1 MYTFICDDSPNGIL
15 SGIYDAWNFKIEQ
28 NRKFRSGDTSAGT
41 SPCTHGDISLMCQEP
56 DNYALFCEYLPVAAS
71 PEKSDKVAKTILE
84 RLGME
89 FYETLLNAILAIA
102 PSRKKDIDKADAAYK
117 TVVYGLSSTLGARV
131 LNDLANPYV
140 HRIFTLSR
148 ATFAESHHLTGFLRF
163 SELENGVLFATIHPK
178 NNALPFLAE
187 HFTDRLPQ
195 ENFIIYDEN
204 RRTAAVHSAGKNFM
218 LVDASDLN
226 QDILKHYSEK
236 ELEYRS
242 LWQTFFES
250 IAIKARINP
259 GLQSQNI
266 PKRFWGDTV
275 ELRGKL

>member
-1 MYTFICDDSPNGIL
+1 MYTFICNDSPSGIL
-15 SGIYDAWNFKIEQ
+15 SGIYDAWDFKIKQ
-28 NRKFRSGDTSAGT
+28 NRKFQSGETAALCSHA
-41 SPCTHGDISLMCQEP
+41 DIALLCREP
-56 DNYALFCEYLPVAAS
+56 ENYSLFCEYLPVEES
-71 PEKSDKVAKTILE
+71 EEKSDKVAKTILK
-84 RLGME
+84 RLGSE
-89 FYETLLNAILAIA
+89 FYDTLLNAILAIA
-102 PSRKKDIDKADAAYK
+102 PKGKSAPDKADAAYQ
-117 TVVYGLSSTLGARV
+117 TVVYALSSPLGAGV

-140 HRIFTLSR
+140 HRVFTLSR
-148 ATFAESHHLTGFLRF
+148 ATEGESHHLSGFLRF

-195 ENFIIYDEN
+195 ENFMIYDEN

-226 QDILKHYSEK
+226 QDILDHYSQK
-236 ELEYRS
+236 EQEYRS

-259 GLQSQNI
+259 KLQSQNI

-275 ELRGKL
+275 ELRGNL

>member
-1 MYTFICDDSPNGIL
+1 MYTFICNDSPSGIL
-15 SGIYDAWNFKIEQ
+15 SGIYDAWDFKIKQ
-28 NRKFRSGDTSAGT
+28 NRKFQSGETVALCSHA
-41 SPCTHGDISLMCQEP
+41 DIALLCREP
-56 DNYALFCEYLPVAAS
+56 ENYSLFCEYLPVEES
-71 PEKSDKVAKTILE
+71 EEKSDKVAKTILK
-84 RLGME
+84 RLGSE
-89 FYETLLNAILAIA
+89 FYDTLLNAILAIA
-102 PSRKKDIDKADAAYK
+102 PEGKSAPDKADAAYQ
-117 TVVYGLSSTLGARV
+117 TVVYALSSPLGAGV

-140 HRIFTLSR
+140 HRVFTLSR
-148 ATFAESHHLTGFLRF
+148 ATEGESHHLSGFLRF

-195 ENFIIYDEN
+195 ENFMIYDEN

-226 QDILKHYSEK
+226 QDILDHYSQK
-236 ELEYRS
+236 EQEYRS

-259 GLQSQNI
+259 KLQSQNI
-266 PKRFWGDTV
+266 PKRFWSDTV

>member
-1 MYTFICDDSPNGIL
+1 MYTFICNDSPSGIL
-15 SGIYDAWNFKIEQ
+15 SGIYDAWDFKIKQ
-28 NRKFRSGDTSAGT
+28 NRKFQSGETAALCSHA
-41 SPCTHGDISLMCQEP
+41 DIALLCREP
-56 DNYALFCEYLPVAAS
+56 ENYSLFCEYLPVEEAE
-71 PEKSDKVAKTILE
+71 EKSDKVAKTILK
-84 RLGME
+84 RLGSE
-89 FYETLLNAILAIA
+89 FYDTLLNAILAIA
-102 PSRKKDIDKADAAYK
+102 PEGKSAPDKADAAYQ
-117 TVVYGLSSTLGARV
+117 TVVYALSSPLGAGV

-140 HRIFTLSR
+140 HRVFTLSR
-148 ATFAESHHLTGFLRF
+148 ATEGESHHLSGFLRF

-195 ENFIIYDEN
+195 ENFMIYDEN

-226 QDILKHYSEK
+226 QDILDHYSQK
-236 ELEYRS
+236 EQEYRS

-250 IAIKARINP
+250 IAIKARISP
-259 GLQSQNI
+259 KLQSQNI

>member
-1 MYTFICDDSPNGIL
+1 MYTFICNDSPSGIL
-15 SGIYDAWNFKIEQ
+15 SGIYDAWDFKIKQ
-28 NRKFRSGDTSAGT
+28 NRKFQSGETAALCSHA
-41 SPCTHGDISLMCQEP
+41 DIALLCREP
-56 DNYALFCEYLPVAAS
+56 ENYSLFCEYLPVEES
-71 PEKSDKVAKTILE
+71 EEKSDKVAKTILK
-84 RLGME
+84 RLGSE
-89 FYETLLNAILAIA
+89 FYDTLLNAILAIA
-102 PSRKKDIDKADAAYK
+102 PEGKSAPDKADAVYQ
-117 TVVYGLSSTLGARV
+117 TVVYALSSPLGAGV

-140 HRIFTLSR
+140 HRVFTLSR
-148 ATFAESHHLTGFLRF
+148 ATEGESHHLSGFLRF

-195 ENFIIYDEN
+195 ENFMIYDEN

-226 QDILKHYSEK
+226 QDILGHYSQK
-236 ELEYRS
+236 EQEYRS

-259 GLQSQNI
+259 KLQSQNI